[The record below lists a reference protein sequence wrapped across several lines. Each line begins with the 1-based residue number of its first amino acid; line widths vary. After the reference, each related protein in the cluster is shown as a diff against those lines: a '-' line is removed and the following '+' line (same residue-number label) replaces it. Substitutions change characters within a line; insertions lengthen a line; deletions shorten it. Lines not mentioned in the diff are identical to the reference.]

1 MATVLETVGGAQ
13 FNAGYPGQI
22 ADGEP
27 VQIDSYTNSG
37 STALDFGIVA
47 VRDTNDGTCKVM
59 AADTDQILG
68 IIVRH
73 PTMTADSTGA
83 VKYAQYGSVPIMRD
97 GVIFVKAAEAV
108 RRGDQVLVL
117 TAGGAGN
124 TAAGALG
131 GSKGGVAGSGRVA
144 IPGMNAVWEDT
155 VASGA
160 VGRIR
165 IKTTG
170 TARTTT

>member
-13 FNAGYPGQI
+13 FVAGYAGQI
-22 ADGEP
+22 ADGE
-27 VQIDSYTNSG
+27 VTQIDSFVNSG
-37 STALDFGIVA
+37 STALDFGIVV
-47 VRDTNDGTCKVM
+47 VRDTNDRTCKVM

-68 IIVRH
+68 ITVRH
-73 PTMTADSTGA
+73 ADKAADSSGN
-83 VKYAQYGSVPIMRD
+83 VKYAQYDSVPIMRE
-97 GVIFVKAAEAV
+97 GVVFVKAAEAV
-108 RRGDQVLVL
+108 RRGDQVLVI

-155 VASGA
+155 VASGGI
-160 VGRIR
+160 GRVR
-165 IKTTG
+165 ILTTG